1 MVEPREE
8 DPKREGA
15 SLRAIEAKIREAWD
29 KGHLVI
35 LWRDPVNLVS
45 YIRLALRLTFG
56 WAPAEIER
64 HVTELLGSG
73 RAVLAHDTRERVEHY
88 LYELR
93 RFGLSVTI
101 ERIQ

>member
-1 MVEPREE
+1 MGAPMEE

-45 YIRLALRLTFG
+45 YIRLALRLTFR
-56 WAPAEIER
+56 WTPPEIER
-64 HVTELLGSG
+64 HVTEMLQAG
-73 RAVLAHDTRERVEHY
+73 RSVLAHDTRERVEHY

-93 RFGLSVTI
+93 RFGLSATI

>member
-1 MVEPREE
+1 MEE
-8 DPKREGA
+8 GQKRGEA

-29 KGHLVI
+29 KGHLVV
-35 LWRDPVNLVS
+35 LWRDPVNLIS
-45 YIRLALRLTFG
+45 YIRLALRVTFG
-56 WAPAEIER
+56 WGPAEIDR
-64 HVTELLGSG
+64 HVTEMLGSG
-73 RAVLAHDTRERVEHY
+73 RTVLAHETRERVEHY